1 VAAAR
6 TQPFPEAMLFFEL
19 NHTDGDLGIHGSID
33 GDAWIRLS
41 IKGPRG
47 GEMLS
52 VEPEGR
58 LARQGMT
65 QLFFESAE
73 PPFDEL
79 PPENFFQRFPE
90 GSYTI
95 EARTL
100 ERTRLKSV
108 VQLSHVMPAPPEN
121 LLVSGQ
127 PAAESCDAADLPLVN
142 AGSPVEIRWDPV
154 TSHHPEIG
162 KPGPIE
168 LLHYQLFVSEL
179 SLNLPPS
186 ETSFEVPAA
195 VIGSPAEPVKFE
207 IIATSTTHNNTA
219 VESCFR
225 VQ

>member
-1 VAAAR
+1 MREGTRWNEFFLAATVVCLAIPASSGAQRAAAAAR

-19 NHTDGDLGIHGSID
+19 NDTDGDLGIHGSID

-79 PPENFFQRFPE
+79 PPESFFQRFPE

-108 VQLSHVMPAPPEN
+108 VQLQSRDARAAREGARFRPA
-121 LLVSGQ
+121 G
-127 PAAESCDAADLPLVN
+127 
-142 AGSPVEIRWDPV
+142 G
-154 TSHHPEIG
+154 G
-162 KPGPIE
+162 K
-168 LLHYQLFVSEL
+168 L
-179 SLNLPPS
+179 
-186 ETSFEVPAA
+186 
-195 VIGSPAEPVKFE
+195 
-207 IIATSTTHNNTA
+207 
-219 VESCFR
+219 
-225 VQ
+225 